1 MFGNREKEGLPMTS
15 QAPPTRNTIN
25 STRQSPRG
33 DTITAY
39 LGPDTEV
46 EGTLRFEHSVLI
58 EGRFKGEIHSQGS
71 LVIGEGAEVDAE
83 ITSRSVTVKGTV
95 HGSMTA
101 TERVQIQSN
110 GCVLGDITTPSLQ
123 MDESVTFEGRCSMG
137 SANQRQKSQKSREE
151 SSKKDEQK
159 ILDAVDSVQR

>member
-1 MFGNREKEGLPMTS
+1 MFGNREKDGLGIPPMTPPIRNTS
-15 QAPPTRNTIN
+15 TGSRQAPR
-25 STRQSPRG
+25 

-46 EGTLRFEHSVLI
+46 EGTLRFQHSVLI
-58 EGRFKGEIHSQGS
+58 EGRFKGEIHSEGS

-83 ITSRSVTVKGTV
+83 ITSRSITVKGTV
-95 HGSMTA
+95 HGSMNA
-101 TERVQIQSN
+101 SERVQIQSN

-137 SANQRQKSQKSREE
+137 NADHKSKQKPREE
-151 SSKKDEQK
+151 SKKEEQK
-159 ILDAVDSVQR
+159 ILDAVESVRS